1 MAVAKNVSVS
11 SGPSKYAQAVFVGSH
26 VFQADEPVDVGG
38 DDIGPNPEELLMA
51 SLGACASITAQ
62 MYAKRKRWNLQ
73 SVHIDVAHERVL
85 AADNAASGA
94 TIGMVDQ
101 FEMQICLAGDL
112 SEDQRNRLLEIANRC
127 PIHRMLTSGVKIHS
141 RLSAKAAQAGKS
153 PEVSQETLVG
163 GIE

>member
-1 MAVAKNVSVS
+1 MSRTLS
-11 SGPSKYAQAVFVGSH
+11 IDSGPSNYAQKVSVGGH
-26 VFQADEPVDVGG
+26 VLPADEPAHSGG
-38 DDIGPNPEELLMA
+38 RDTGPNPQEYLMA
-51 SLGACASITAQ
+51 ALGACASITAQ
-62 MYAKRKRWNLQ
+62 MYAERKQWNLQ
-73 SVHIDVAHERVL
+73 TVHIDVAHERVL

>member
-1 MAVAKNVSVS
+1 MAVARNVSVS
-11 SGPSKYAQAVFVGSH
+11 SGPLKYAQAVSVGSH

-38 DDIGPNPEELLMA
+38 GDTGPDPHELLMA

-62 MYAKRKRWNLQ
+62 MYAKRKQWNLQ
-73 SVHIDVAHERVL
+73 SVHIDVAHERAH

-101 FEMQICLAGDL
+101 FEMQISFAGDL
-112 SEDQRNRLLEIANRC
+112 SEDQRDRLFEIANRC
-127 PIHRMLTSGVKIHS
+127 PVHRMLTSGVKIQS
-141 RLSAKAAQAGKS
+141 RLSAEAAQAGKS
-153 PEVSQETLVG
+153 SEVSQKTLVG

>member
-1 MAVAKNVSVS
+1 MARNVWVS
-11 SGPSKYAQAVFVGSH
+11 SGPLKYAQAVSVGSH

-38 DDIGPNPEELLMA
+38 DDTGPDPHELLMA
-51 SLGACASITAQ
+51 SLGACASITVQ
-62 MYAKRKRWNLQ
+62 MYAKRKQWNLQ
-73 SVHIDVAHERVL
+73 GVHIDVAYERVL

-94 TIGMVDQ
+94 TIGMVDE
-101 FEMQICLAGDL
+101 FEMQISLAGDL
-112 SEDQRNRLLEIANRC
+112 PEDQRDRLFEIATRC

-153 PEVSQETLVG
+153 SEVSQETLVG